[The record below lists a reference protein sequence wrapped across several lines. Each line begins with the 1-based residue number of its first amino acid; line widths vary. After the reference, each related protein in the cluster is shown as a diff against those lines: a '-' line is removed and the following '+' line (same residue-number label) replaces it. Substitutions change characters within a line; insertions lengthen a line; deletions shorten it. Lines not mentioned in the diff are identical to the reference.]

1 MVISKVISKSKLSK
15 EILEK
20 AIMKS
25 EHSEERM
32 FKLDLVAGDKYETRL
47 LDETDDRRA
56 IASACL

>member
-47 LDETDDRRA
+47 LDE
-56 IASACL
+56 